1 MLRGDY
7 MNTEVAV
14 ITNNRVQ
21 KEVAALLQKKGVNS
35 VGVEAS
41 DEKSVKEAFAD
52 CKKIVLPFPS
62 TRSNLVFLSED
73 KAISDYFSHEHT
85 VIGGM
90 IRDDLKA
97 ELEKNEIKFYDY
109 FENEAYVLKNAHL
122 TSQGALRLLL
132 ENTEEFLVGKRV
144 LVTGFGRIGKSL
156 AIMLKSLGMKVFVA
170 VRREEAAAEALAC
183 GFEVFSFKALSGTLF
198 YYDYIFNTVPSS
210 VFSYRDVSRIKE
222 TAIYF
227 ELASSPF
234 GAEKKDFELLGKN
247 YVHGGALP
255 GRYYP
260 KAVAR
265 NIVDYIL
272 SVGR

>member
-1 MLRGDY
+1 
-7 MNTEVAV
+7 MNREIAV
-14 ITNNRVQ
+14 ITNNKVQ
-21 KEVAALLQKKGVNS
+21 KEVVALLEKTGVS
-35 VGVEAS
+35 CSGIEAF
-41 DEKSVKEAFAD
+41 DEKSVKDIFAD
-52 CKKIVLPFPS
+52 CKNIVLPFPS
-62 TRSNLVFLSED
+62 TRSNLAFLSEG
-73 KAISDYFSHEHT
+73 KSLSDYFSSEHT

-97 ELEKNEIKFYDY
+97 ELEKIGIKFYDY

-132 ENTEEFLVGKRV
+132 ENTEDFLVGKRV

-156 AIMLKSLGMKVFVA
+156 AIMLKSLGMKVFVT
-170 VRREEAAAEALAC
+170 VRREEAAAEALAY
-183 GFEVFSFKALSGTLF
+183 GFEVLTFKTFSGTLF
-198 YYDYIFNTVPSS
+198 YYDYIFNTVPST
-210 VFSYRDVSRIKE
+210 VFSYRDVSHIKD

-260 KAVAR
+260 KAVAQ

-272 SVGR
+272 STGR